1 MFKDLFEA
9 EILKQADIRCVSFSP
24 LTFTNAETDEEQTV
38 DQWVANG
45 CVYNE
50 LEQWD
55 NKHYVFQTSLLKV
68 EVGPYKGPWTEHP
81 EITVYFR
88 KSDNGLAFIV
98 DNCGSVMSARCF
110 VERVC
115 AYTAAL

>member
-9 EILKQADIRCVSFSP
+9 EILKQADIRCMSFSP
-24 LTFTNAETDEEQTV
+24 LTFTNAESDEEQTV

-55 NKHYVFQTSLLKV
+55 DKHYVFQTSLLEV

-81 EITVYFR
+81 EITVCFR

-98 DNCGSVMSARCF
+98 DNCGSVMSARRF
-110 VERVC
+110 VKRVC